1 MESDV
6 RQGSAL
12 GRSVRSMDG
21 GSEMGRATVILDGK
35 KLAEQ
40 MRAEMAQEVRSLKER
55 GCQPVLGTLL
65 VGDDPGSVAYVKAKH
80 ADCRQV
86 GIGSVEKKL
95 PADASPREVE
105 SVIDELNEDP
115 AVTGFIVQLP
125 LPRHLDET
133 ELLARIDP
141 SKDVDGL
148 HPENLGRLVLG
159 EPRFLPCTPRGICEL
174 LAHYGV
180 PIEGA
185 EVVVLGR
192 GRTVGRPLSILMSQK
207 GAMGNATV
215 TLCHTRTVDVTE
227 HTRRADIVVA
237 AMGVPGMLKGDHIR
251 PGATVV
257 DVGITRTQDG
267 LVGDVDRSS
276 VEGVAGYLA
285 PMPGGVGPMTRAMLL
300 RNTIDAAS
308 RNLGSG

>member
-1 MESDV
+1 
-6 RQGSAL
+6 
-12 GRSVRSMDG
+12 MD
-21 GSEMGRATVILDGK
+21 RATVILDGK

-40 MRAEMAQEVRSLKER
+40 MRAEMAQEVRSLEER
-55 GCQPVLGTLL
+55 GCRPVLATLL
-65 VGDDPGSVAYVKAKH
+65 VGDDPGSVAYVRAKH

-148 HPENLGRLVLG
+148 HPDNLGRLVLG

-180 PIEGA
+180 PIEGS

-215 TLCHTRTVDVTE
+215 TLCHTRTVDVTQ
-227 HTRRADIVVA
+227 HTQRADIVVA
-237 AMGVPGMLKGDHIR
+237 AMGVPRMLRGEHIR
-251 PGATVV
+251 PGAVVV

-300 RNTIDAAS
+300 RNTLDAAI